1 MPSDAEWTTLTTY
14 LGGEIVAG
22 GKMKSVGTTY
32 WSSPNTRDTNE
43 SGFSALPGGA
53 RGSDGGFFNIRSNA
67 FFWSATERD
76 VSNAWYRYLLD
87 GNGVVNKLYGSLRL
101 GLSVRCLKDTNSI
114 VSIPSLTTTAI
125 TAITATSS
133 TSGGNITADGGAP
146 ITARGVVWSTST
158 NPTITL
164 TTKTSN
170 GTGISSF
177 TSSLTNLTPKTTY
190 YVRAYATNSAGTAYG
205 NEISF
210 ITSEAIMNIPCPGT
224 PTVKDI
230 DGNTYNTVQIGTQ
243 CWMRENLK
251 VTKHRDGSIIPLDG
265 SGGITGN
272 GTGETWSSKT
282 TGARTVYGHSAT
294 NLATYGYLYNW
305 YAVSDTKGLC
315 PSGWNVPSESDWNTL
330 SNFLGDEIFAGGK
343 MKESGTTNWVSPNIN
358 ANNESGF
365 SAIPSGFR
373 KFEGEFSNLGS
384 FSIWWSSTI
393 FDEGDEVWALSVK
406 NDNSTLSWSDLETF
420 ELGASIRCIKDTLF
434 NVTSNSTNEYGKPCL
449 NVSNVIDIDGNNYNT
464 VLIGNQCWLKEN
476 LKVTKYRDGS
486 LIPLD
491 NTGGPTGNGTNQL
504 WSTRN
509 YGSRTIYG
517 HNATNLKNYGYLY
530 NWYAVTDIKGICP
543 TGWHIPTDSEWT
555 NLANFLG
562 GEGLAGGKL
571 KSTTNWKTP
580 NRDATNEVGFSGLN
594 GGIRGYDGTFAFLRY
609 GGFFWSNTTYDTG
622 NAWTRALDYDSGNL
636 GRDYENKLNGLYIR
650 CLKD

>member
-1 MPSDAEWTTLTTY
+1 
-14 LGGEIVAG
+14 
-22 GKMKSVGTTY
+22 
-32 WSSPNTRDTNE
+32 
-43 SGFSALPGGA
+43 
-53 RGSDGGFFNIRSNA
+53 
-67 FFWSATERD
+67 
-76 VSNAWYRYLLD
+76 
-87 GNGVVNKLYGSLRL
+87 
-101 GLSVRCLKDTNSI
+101 
-114 VSIPSLTTTAI
+114 
-125 TAITATSS
+125 
-133 TSGGNITADGGAP
+133 
-146 ITARGVVWSTST
+146 
-158 NPTITL
+158 
-164 TTKTSN
+164 
-170 GTGISSF
+170 
-177 TSSLTNLTPKTTY
+177 
-190 YVRAYATNSAGTAYG
+190 
-205 NEISF
+205 
-210 ITSEAIMNIPCPGT
+210 MNIPCPGT

-243 CWMRENLK
+243 CWMRDNLK

-265 SGGITGN
+265 SGGTSGN
-272 GTGETWSSKT
+272 GTGQTWSSRA

-294 NLATYGYLYNW
+294 NLSTYGYLYNW

-464 VLIGNQCWLKEN
+464 VLVGNQCWLKEN

-594 GGIRGYDGTFAFLRY
+594 GGIRGYDGTFALLRY